1 MGIWR
6 FFDSVAIFRAIL
18 VCAAFIVPRSER
30 PEWISEWSG
39 ELWYILH
46 NPGGAN
52 LSSARVQQS
61 PISFC
66 LGSFQDAI
74 WLRLNRTDSVRDK
87 RLWLRSPVRCIVF
100 LLILAAIT
108 SWIAYRE
115 SMLQPPYT
123 DLQIMASS
131 LLVLFIAVLIL
142 PSTTTFSLGQY
153 PVGVHSTA
161 RSALLNQFVFLGIK
175 VAILLPTVFCG
186 TLALAP
192 GIALAGLRPQGM
204 LIGYFF
210 ALRWALIDQ
219 RRRCPVCLRLLTNPV
234 RVGQPSHTM
243 LDWYGTELMCSK
255 GHGLLHV
262 PETSTSSYGSQ
273 KWLPLDS
280 SWRSLFL

>member
-1 MGIWR
+1 M
-6 FFDSVAIFRAIL
+6 
-18 VCAAFIVPRSER
+18 
-30 PEWISEWSG
+30 
-39 ELWYILH
+39 
-46 NPGGAN
+46 
-52 LSSARVQQS
+52 
-61 PISFC
+61 
-66 LGSFQDAI
+66 
-74 WLRLNRTDSVRDK
+74 
-87 RLWLRSPVRCIVF
+87 F

-108 SWIAYRE
+108 AWIAYWE

-280 SWRSLFL
+280 SWRSLFS